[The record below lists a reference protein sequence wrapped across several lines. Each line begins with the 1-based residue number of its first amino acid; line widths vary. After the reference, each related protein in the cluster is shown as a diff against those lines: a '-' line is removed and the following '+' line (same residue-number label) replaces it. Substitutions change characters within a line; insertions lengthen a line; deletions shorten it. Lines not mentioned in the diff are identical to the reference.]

1 MGAQGMNQDELMEY
15 AAEKKESEQ
24 ISDDTMTALRTGVS
38 GLKSFGNNLEKIQAL
53 VKEIYEEVI

>member
-1 MGAQGMNQDELMEY
+1 MGATGMNQDELMEY

-38 GLKSFGNNLEKIQAL
+38 GLKSFGNSLEKIQAL

>member
-15 AAEKKESEQ
+15 AAEKKTDDQ
-24 ISDDTMTALRTGVS
+24 ISNDAMVALRTGVS
-38 GLKSFGNNLEKIQAL
+38 SLKSFGNDLDKIQAL